1 MVKILP
7 DSALPSTT
15 AGQNHVEKQNFSV
28 DNKGGIFWNTDLHFI
43 WFLVR
48 NNQNETSDEQKQI
61 LLLKTS
67 ANDICVLTLL
77 SVNFIRMLQTT
88 NILACKIIQINTN
101 LLVANAGKP
110 HTIFMFV
117 SAYMA
122 HITSEGLTP
131 NLKFLVYLAPICLFV
146 LSLYGS

>member
-1 MVKILP
+1 
-7 DSALPSTT
+7 
-15 AGQNHVEKQNFSV
+15 
-28 DNKGGIFWNTDLHFI
+28 
-43 WFLVR
+43 
-48 NNQNETSDEQKQI
+48 
-61 LLLKTS
+61 
-67 ANDICVLTLL
+67 
-77 SVNFIRMLQTT
+77 MLQTT